1 MGQEPAEL
9 ISESYDDI
17 EVASDNGT
25 ALQNDAHRD
34 AGERLQAA
42 RAAARDRYQLIAL
55 AIKMEAGVTRHYT
68 HKSIS
73 GLAWSDKGRILAP
86 EGITRRQLYVL
97 AHECGHIVLHNTPAK
112 WSKPGH
118 VKELEAEIYAHR
130 TFQRYGLEVPAR
142 SSQWARQYVGQWI
155 MRDKAEGIP
164 IAREA
169 AEFAQGHRSPSDPL
183 PAVDGM
189 PNHDFS
195 KRIERFIAKGT
206 RIAEQQEAVM
216 QPFDGRAQT
225 YPPENPDNLP
235 IACGTCRYRG
245 AFKYSDCNVH
255 LAPMSSAWASGC
267 HYGRSWRAPKR
278 WLFGRILDA
287 LIDRIA
293 GRYRTDVPNSR
304 TLPPQQARK
313 VIRIDDRP

>member
-1 MGQEPAEL
+1 MGQAQAEPY
-9 ISESYDDI
+9 SDTDDDESGNRP
-17 EVASDNGT
+17 ALLSDT
-25 ALQNDAHRD
+25 HRD

-55 AIKMEAGVTRHYT
+55 AMKMEAGITRHYT

-73 GLAWSDKGRILAP
+73 GLAWTDKGRILAP

-97 AHECGHIVLHNTPAK
+97 AHECGHIVLHNSPAT

-118 VKELEAEIYAHR
+118 VKELEAEVYAHR

-169 AEFAQGHRSPSDPL
+169 AEFAKGIRSPSDPL

-195 KRIERFIAKGT
+195 KRIERFIAKGN

-216 QPFDGRAQT
+216 QPIDGRART

-235 IACGTCRYRG
+235 IACGTCRYRSG
-245 AFKYSDCNVH
+245 TEVYSNCSVHLRRMDDAWANDCNR
-255 LAPMSSAWASGC
+255 GQ
-267 HYGRSWRAPKR
+267 SWRPEKR
-278 WLFGRILDA
+278 SLLGRLAEALLDR
-287 LIDRIA
+287 LA
-293 GRYRTDVPNSR
+293 GRYQADISNSR
-304 TLPPQQARK
+304 TLPPQQTRK
-313 VIRIDDRP
+313 VIRIDDRSEG